1 MSVIKTGKTWAFR
14 TDIGKN
20 PVTGKRKQVYR
31 GGFLTKKEA
40 ELEWHLLLFA
50 KFTMS
55 YLNLCRR
62 QLNGD

>member
-1 MSVIKTGKTWAFR
+1 MSVIKTGKTWTFR

-40 ELEWHLLLFA
+40 ELAQAEFLTEITA
-50 KFTMS
+50 N
-55 YLNLCRR
+55 NL
-62 QLNGD
+62 